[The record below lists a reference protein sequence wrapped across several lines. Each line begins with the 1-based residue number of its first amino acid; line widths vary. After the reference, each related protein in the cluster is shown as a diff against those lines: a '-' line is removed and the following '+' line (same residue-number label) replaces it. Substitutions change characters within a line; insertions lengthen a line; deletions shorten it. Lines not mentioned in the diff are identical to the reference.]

1 MVLLRWFVTGLYFA
15 ILTQI
20 EIAKLLFWNRLLRL
34 ELFVSVLAESMKK
47 VLTGLGAVLLGNLS
61 GSESSLFP
69 VRETPQVS
77 ALLKV
82 AGPPQGRTE
91 RPSGNFLASN
101 KMVL

>member
-1 MVLLRWFVTGLYFA
+1 
-15 ILTQI
+15 
-20 EIAKLLFWNRLLRL
+20 L
-34 ELFVSVLAESMKK
+34 ELLVSVLEESMKK
-47 VLTGLGAVLLGNLS
+47 VLTGLVPVLLGNLS
-61 GSESSLFP
+61 GSESGLFP

-82 AGPPQGRTE
+82 AGLLQDRVE

>member
-1 MVLLRWFVTGLYFA
+1 MFLLRWFVAGLHFRVLA
-15 ILTQI
+15 QI
-20 EIAKLLFWNRLLRL
+20 EIAKLLFWNGVIRL
-34 ELFVSVLAESMKK
+34 ELLVSVLEESMKK
-47 VLTGLGAVLLGNLS
+47 VLTGLVAVLLGNLS
-61 GSESSLFP
+61 GSESGLFP

-82 AGPPQGRTE
+82 AGPLQGRVE